1 MVIFDGLV
9 PPLFSVLGVL
19 LLRKWP
25 LRGEQCDVSQAF
37 SVNKNIVIVS
47 QDLSSFVVYVPFRW
61 RAALT
66 GGFFI
71 RKRAGIPRWQIKVV
85 CKNKVAVWWS
95 SFVAGSLSSKR
106 DHDYSVRTLFPREIR
121 QYRRVFKFRD

>member
-25 LRGEQCDVSQAF
+25 LRGEQCEVSQAF
-37 SVNKNIVIVS
+37 SVNKYIVIVS
-47 QDLSSFVVYVPFRW
+47 KDLSSFFEYVPFRW

-66 GGFFI
+66 GVFFI
-71 RKRAGIPRWQIKVV
+71 RKRAGISHGQIKEQ
-85 CKNKVAVWWS
+85 
-95 SFVAGSLSSKR
+95 GSRLVEFLCS
-106 DHDYSVRTLFPREIR
+106 
-121 QYRRVFKFRD
+121 RVSPI

>member
-1 MVIFDGLV
+1 MVIFHGLV

-37 SVNKNIVIVS
+37 SVNKYIVIVS
-47 QDLSSFVVYVPFRW
+47 KDLSSFFEYVPFRW

-71 RKRAGIPRWQIKVV
+71 RKRAKCP
-85 CKNKVAVWWS
+85 
-95 SFVAGSLSSKR
+95 
-106 DHDYSVRTLFPREIR
+106 H
-121 QYRRVFKFRD
+121 VFL

>member
-1 MVIFDGLV
+1 MVIFHGLV

-37 SVNKNIVIVS
+37 SVNKHIVIVS
-47 QDLSSFVVYVPFRW
+47 KDLSSFFEYVPFRW

-71 RKRAGIPRWQIKVV
+71 RKRAGISHGQIKEQGNGLVEFL
-85 CKNKVAVWWS
+85 CS
-95 SFVAGSLSSKR
+95 
-106 DHDYSVRTLFPREIR
+106 
-121 QYRRVFKFRD
+121 RVSTI

>member
-1 MVIFDGLV
+1 MVIFHGLV

-37 SVNKNIVIVS
+37 SVNKYIVIIS
-47 QDLSSFVVYVPFRW
+47 KDLSSFFEYVPFRW

-66 GGFFI
+66 GVFFI
-71 RKRAGIPRWQIKVV
+71 RKRADISHGQIKEQ
-85 CKNKVAVWWS
+85 
-95 SFVAGSLSSKR
+95 GSRLVEFLCS
-106 DHDYSVRTLFPREIR
+106 
-121 QYRRVFKFRD
+121 RVSPI